1 MRALYL
7 IRHSL
12 TEANEKHLYGGS
24 TDIPLT
30 QKGRDIAIQRRGCLP
45 ECDTYLSSGMK
56 RADETLWLMTGRR
69 PDVVMSGLREMDFGT
84 FEMRSYEEMK
94 DDPEYLAWIG
104 DQTGEVRCPGG
115 ESTNLFHARVLAEGA
130 KLLRMEVDSA
140 CVVCHGGAI
149 VCMMQA
155 WFPEVERHFYEW
167 QPQAC
172 RGYRIAVEDGAP
184 VGFEEV

>member
-12 TEANEKHLYGGS
+12 TEANEKRLYGGS

-30 QKGRDIAIQRRGCLP
+30 EKGRAIAMERRGCLP
-45 ECDTYLSSGMK
+45 ACDTWLSSGMK
-56 RADETLWLMTGRR
+56 RANETLWLMTGRR
-69 PDVVMSGLREMDFGT
+69 PDAVLPGLREMDFVA

-104 DQTGEVRCPGG
+104 DETGEVCCPGG
-115 ESTNLFHARVLAEGA
+115 ESTNIFRARVLAEGA
-130 KLLRMEVDSA
+130 ELLRMDVDTA

-149 VCMMQA
+149 VYLMQA
-155 WFPEVERHFYEW
+155 WFPSVDRHFYEW

-172 RGYRIAVEDGAP
+172 RGYRITVQSGAP
-184 VGFEEV
+184 TGFEEV